1 MARVHGREPSIMD
14 GPGSV
19 GGAVAERDHEQ
30 REDGFLRRVWRSV
43 FRGPI
48 VPATDRDRRWIVF
61 NTLLLHFRP
70 TQLPAKTI
78 RTTHT
83 FGLGGMSLVLILL
96 LFATGILM
104 MFVYEPSPTAAYGS
118 VTGLQEEVLFGRLV
132 RNSHHWSANLLVGVA
147 LLHLLRVFL
156 TGGYHRPRQFN
167 WVVGLGLLLL
177 ILVANFTGYL
187 LPWDQL
193 SYWAVTISTAMLVY
207 VPWIGEW
214 LKELA
219 RGGPE
224 ISATTLIGFYT
235 IHTTVVPAALIA
247 VAALHFWRVRKA
259 KGVVIPRREGEPVD
273 DQPEKV
279 LFLPHLLTREVAVG
293 CALVAIVLLISVFF
307 NAPLGGEANPGMSPN
322 PAKAPWYFLGF
333 QELLLHFHP
342 VVAVVL
348 IPLAAVL
355 FFAALPYF
363 RYRDVA
369 GVWMMS
375 DVGRRAG
382 VAALVAGSVLTPLLV
397 IADELRSGPSDL
409 TTGLSGIIPVVVVGL
424 VIGGFVFGIR
434 RFLAAPAEEVVQAV
448 VILLLVALA
457 VLTITG
463 VWFRGEGMALVWPWE
478 VGG

>member
-1 MARVHGREPSIMD
+1 MGGRDSL
-14 GPGSV
+14 
-19 GGAVAERDHEQ
+19 GGAVAEKDRGQ
-30 REDGFLRRVWRSV
+30 REDSFIRRIWRSV

-61 NTLLLHFRP
+61 NTLILHFRP
-70 TQLPAKTI
+70 TQLPAKTM
-78 RTTHT
+78 RYTHT

-104 MFVYEPSPTAAYGS
+104 MFVYEPSPSAAFGS
-118 VTGLQEEVLFGRLV
+118 VTALQDEVLFGRLV
-132 RNSHHWSANLLVGVA
+132 RNSHHWGANLLVVVA

-156 TGGYHRPRQFN
+156 TGAYHRPRQFN
-167 WVVGLGLLLL
+167 WVVGLALLIL

-214 LKELA
+214 LQQLA

-259 KGVVIPRREGEPVD
+259 KGVVVPRREGEPVEE
-273 DQPEKV
+273 QPEKV
-279 LFLPHLLTREVAVG
+279 LFLPHLLTREAAVA
-293 CALVAIVLLISVFF
+293 CALVAAVLLISVFLD
-307 NAPLGGEANPGMSPN
+307 APLDAEANPGMSPN

-342 VVAVVL
+342 VIAVVVV
-348 IPLAAVL
+348 PLAAAL
-355 FFAALPYF
+355 FFAILPYF
-363 RYRDVA
+363 RYRDVS

-375 DVGRRAG
+375 AVGRRSG
-382 VAALVAGSVLTPLLV
+382 VAALAVGLVVTPLLILADDLRSATADLTSGAAGVVPVAVVAAV
-397 IADELRSGPSDL
+397 IAA
-409 TTGLSGIIPVVVVGL
+409 
-424 VIGGFVFGIR
+424 FVFGLR
-434 RFLAAPAEEVVQAV
+434 RLMAAPKEEILQAL
-448 VILLLVALA
+448 VILLLVALV

-463 VWFRGEGMALVWPWE
+463 VWFRGEGMALVYPWE
-478 VGG
+478 LGG